1 MWRAVKS
8 KGLVMVDGKDLVSI
22 DVEAQREDP
31 VLPSVMPS
39 IGLVALDLEMRRC
52 GVFDTC
58 PALRVGGNQCRIG
71 TWNSRALFT
80 ANPVKRAKR

>member
-31 VLPSVMPS
+31 VLFWKHSQIRS
-39 IGLVALDLEMRRC
+39 NHLDKQTICDAFHRAC
-52 GVFDTC
+52 S
-58 PALRVGGNQCRIG
+58 
-71 TWNSRALFT
+71 SRPGEEELWCL
-80 ANPVKRAKR
+80 